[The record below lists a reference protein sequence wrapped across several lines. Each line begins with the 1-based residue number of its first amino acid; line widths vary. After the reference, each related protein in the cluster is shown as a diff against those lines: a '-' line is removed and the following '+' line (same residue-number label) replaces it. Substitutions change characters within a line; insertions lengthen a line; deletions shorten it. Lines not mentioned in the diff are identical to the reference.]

1 MRFSVTG
8 VFSLIARLLEIGK
21 QMRFSTIKA
30 LGIMFELPCRMMAN
44 GDVPVVGGIKGVVV
58 VVGQNEDL
66 FDSFQRSG
74 GGFS

>member
-1 MRFSVTG
+1 
-8 VFSLIARLLEIGK
+8 
-21 QMRFSTIKA
+21 MRFSTIKA

-74 GGFS
+74 GGVS